1 MTASGCCIEKI
12 KEFEGLR
19 LTAYND
25 GGGVR
30 TIGYGHTSGVKAGQT
45 ITKEQANSFLAAD
58 VASCEEFINSLELS
72 INQNQF
78 DALVDFCFNLGQGT
92 LASSTLLKK
101 IRAGAADEE
110 IQSEFNRWVYITL
123 PGGKKEKAGGLIRR
137 RAWEAEMWI
146 KTNN

>member
-1 MTASGCCIEKI
+1 MKASDYCVEKI

-30 TIGYGHTSGVKAGQT
+30 TIGYGHTSGVKTGQT
-45 ITKEQANSFLAAD
+45 ITKEQANSLLAAD
-58 VASCEEFINSLELS
+58 VADCEEFVNSLGLS

-78 DALVDFCFNLGQGT
+78 DALVDFCFNLGSGS
-92 LASSTLLKK
+92 LGSSTLLRK

-110 IQSEFNRWVYITL
+110 IQSEFRKWRCCKGIVQ
-123 PGGKKEKAGGLIRR
+123 PGLVKRR
-137 RAWEAEMWI
+137 DWEATMWV
-146 KTNN
+146 KV